1 MKTFFQVFILLLT
14 SAMVF
19 GQASV
24 EVKYLQKMNPR
35 ANEAGGEFF
44 SNDDFATLVSNGDIS
59 TYRYGQGGQGK
70 KVEKGENNDM
80 KITYSDAYGFVFHRN
95 KGKQKIVS
103 RDLIKDQPFIIS
115 EDFPELTWKI
125 QKDGAREIGGYSCQ
139 MAVTE
144 FRGRV
149 YEAWFTTAL
158 PLDAGPWKLAGL
170 PGLILEAKDREGIIQ
185 FIFAGVRLLS
195 DEEINWN
202 TPPRHGINIR
212 FEEFFE
218 TRNRKDEEFFKKIAS
233 YPGVTIT
240 PNKHKGYFEVS
251 R

>member
-1 MKTFFQVFILLLT
+1 MKIFLQSLILLLV
-14 SAMVF
+14 SVAAF

-24 EVKYLQKMNPR
+24 EVKYLQKKNPR
-35 ANEAGGEFF
+35 VNDPGGEFF

-59 TYRYGQGGQGK
+59 TYRYGQGGEGK
-70 KVEKGENNDM
+70 KVEKDDNNNI
-80 KITYSDAYGFVFHRN
+80 KITYSDAYGFVFHRD
-95 KGKQKIVS
+95 KGKRKFIS
-103 RDLIKDQPFIIS
+103 RDLIKDQPFIIT
-115 EDFPELTWKI
+115 EDLAELKWEI
-125 QKDGAREIGGYSCQ
+125 QADGVREIGGYHCQ

-170 PGLILEAKDREGIIQ
+170 PGLILEAKDRQGIIQ
-185 FIFAGVRLLS
+185 FIFAGIRLVS
-195 DEEINWN
+195 DEEIDWN
-202 TPPRHGINIR
+202 KPPRQGISIG
-212 FEEFFE
+212 FEEFYE
-218 TRNRKDEEFFKKIAS
+218 TRERKDEEFFQKIAS

-251 R
+251 H